1 MRRFRWQLLI
11 VLITGLVVGL
21 ILIFQRTASNPVVES
36 TPNPITGGSY
46 TEALIGEIV
55 RLNPALDRFNQ
66 PDRDVDR
73 LIFSS
78 LFKFDS
84 RGLPVGDL
92 AASWDISPDGTRYT
106 VNLRENAVWHDGTAL
121 TSQDVL
127 YTVSLL
133 QSNSNLV
140 AEDLRNFWQLVH
152 VEAISDLSLEF
163 SLPYS
168 FAPFLDYL
176 TFQILPSHLLGN
188 LTLDELVDHPFN
200 LAPIGSGPYRF
211 REFTLTD
218 GKIDGVRLEAFEYY
232 YAGRPYIDEINF
244 KLYPDAR
251 AALQAYLSDEVDA
264 VARIDQADLVTALNQ
279 PGLNIYS
286 SRLPRLTMVF
296 LNTQNLSQPL
306 LQSADFRKAL
316 MAATNRQAM
325 IDEVFSSQA
334 VPALGPIMSGNWAF
348 YDGLEPYR
356 YDVDLARQLLAGA
369 GYSWSEAG
377 QLMTPEG
384 AQTKLTLL
392 VQDDS
397 IHNQLAAILAENW
410 NSIGIEV
417 VLDVRPY
424 SDLMTSLNSRAYE
437 AALVDIDLSNTPDP
451 DPYPFWAESQAET
464 GQNYSQWRNTTAS
477 EYLEQARTQPKTD
490 LRVRL
495 YRNFQ
500 ILFAEDLP
508 SLPLFYT
515 VYNYG
520 MKSAIKNV
528 SIGPIFDP
536 ADRFNSVN
544 TWYILSDTSPSQ
556 AVTPTE

>member
-11 VLITGLVVGL
+11 VLLTGLVVGL
-21 ILIFQRTASNPVVES
+21 ILIFQRTSSSPVVES
-36 TPNPITGGSY
+36 TPNPVSGGSF
-46 TEALIGEIV
+46 TEALVGDIM
-55 RLNPALDRFNQ
+55 RLNPAFDRFNQ
-66 PDRDVDR
+66 PDRDIDR

-78 LFKFDS
+78 LVKFDS

-92 AASWDISPDGTRYT
+92 AADWDVSSDGTRY
-106 VNLRENAVWHDGTAL
+106 VINLRENAVWHDGTPL

-133 QSNSNLV
+133 QSDSNLV
-140 AEDLRNFWQLVH
+140 AEDLRTFWQLVH
-152 VEAISDLSLEF
+152 VEAFSDLSLEF
-163 SLPYS
+163 SLPNS

-188 LTLDELVDHPFN
+188 LSLNELVDHPFN

-211 REFTLTD
+211 REFHLAD
-218 GKIDGVRLEAFEYY
+218 GKIDGVSLGSFEYY
-232 YAGRPYIDEINF
+232 YLGRPFIDEINF
-244 KLYPDAR
+244 KLFPDAH

-264 VARIDQADLVTALNQ
+264 VARIDHADLETALNQ
-279 PGLNIYS
+279 PGLDIHS

-296 LNTQNLSQPL
+296 LNTQNLTQPL

-316 MAATNRQAM
+316 MAATNRQAI
-325 IDEVFSSQA
+325 IDEVFTSQA
-334 VPALGPIMSGNWAF
+334 VPALGPIMPGNWAF

-377 QLMTPEG
+377 QLMTPGG
-384 AQTKLTLL
+384 AQASLTLL
-392 VQDDS
+392 VQDDQ
-397 IHNQLAAILAENW
+397 IHNQMATILAENW
-410 NSIGIEV
+410 ASIGIEV

-424 SDLMTSLNSRAYE
+424 AELMTSLESRAYE
-437 AALVDIDLSNTPDP
+437 AALVDIDLSNSPDP
-451 DPYPFWAESQAET
+451 DPYPFWAESQAEA

-477 EYLEQARTQPKTD
+477 EYLEQARTQPD
-490 LRVRL
+490 IALRVRL

-500 ILFAEDLP
+500 ILFAEDMP

-515 VYNYG
+515 VFNYG
-520 MKSAIKNV
+520 MKNAIKNV
-528 SIGPIFDP
+528 SIGPVYDP
-536 ADRFNSVN
+536 ADRFNAVN
-544 TWYILSDTSPSQ
+544 TWYILSDTTPSQ
-556 AVTPTE
+556 TITPTE

>member
-92 AASWDISPDGTRYT
+92 AASWDISSDGTRYT

-211 REFTLTD
+211 SEFTLTD

-334 VPALGPIMSGNWAF
+334 VPALGPIMPGNWAF

-397 IHNQLAAILAENW
+397 IHNQLAAILADNW

-424 SDLMTSLNSRAYE
+424 ADLMTSLNSRAYE

>member
-21 ILIFQRTASNPVVES
+21 ILIFQRSASSPVVES
-36 TPNPITGGSY
+36 TPNPVTGGSF
-46 TEALIGEIV
+46 TEALVGDIM

-78 LFKFDS
+78 LLKFDS

-92 AASWDISPDGTRYT
+92 AANWAVSSDGTRY
-106 VNLRENAVWHDGTAL
+106 VINLRENAVWHDGTPL

-127 YTVSLL
+127 YTVSLM
-133 QSNSNLV
+133 QSTSSLV
-140 AEDLRNFWQLVH
+140 AEDLRTFWQLVQ
-152 VEAISDLSLEF
+152 VEALSDLSLEF
-163 SLPYS
+163 SLPNS

-188 LTLDELVDHPFN
+188 LSLDELVDHPFN

-211 REFTLTD
+211 REFQLTD
-218 GKIDGVRLEAFEYY
+218 GKIDGVSLDSFEYY
-232 YAGRPYIDEINF
+232 YFGRPYIDEINF
-244 KLYPDAR
+244 KLYPDAH

-264 VARIDQADLVTALNQ
+264 VARIDHADLETALNQ
-279 PGLNIYS
+279 PGLDIHS

-296 LNTQNLSQPL
+296 LNTQNLTQPL

-316 MAATNRQAM
+316 MAATNRQAIM
-325 IDEVFSSQA
+325 DEVFSSQA
-334 VPALGPIMSGNWAF
+334 VPALGPITPGNWAF

-384 AQTKLTLL
+384 AQARLTLL
-392 VQDDS
+392 VQDDE
-397 IHNQLAAILAENW
+397 IHSQMADFLAENW
-410 NSIGIEV
+410 ASIGIDV

-424 SDLMTSLNSRAYE
+424 AELMTNLDARNYE
-437 AALVDIDLSNTPDP
+437 AALVDIDLSNSPDP
-451 DPYPFWAESQAET
+451 DPYPFWAESQAEA

-477 EYLEQARTQPKTD
+477 EYLEQARIQPNTE

-528 SIGPIFDP
+528 SIGPIYDP
-536 ADRFNSVN
+536 ADRFNAVN
-544 TWYILSDTSPSQ
+544 TWYILSDTAPSQ
-556 AVTPTE
+556 AETPSD

>member
-21 ILIFQRTASNPVVES
+21 ILIFQRSASSPVVES

-46 TEALIGEIV
+46 TEALVGDIM

-92 AASWDISPDGTRYT
+92 VSGWDISSDGTRYT
-106 VNLRENAVWHDGTAL
+106 VNLRENAVWHDGTPL

-133 QSNSNLV
+133 QSESSLV
-140 AEDLRNFWQLVH
+140 AADLSSFWQLVH
-152 VEAISDLSLEF
+152 VEALSDLSLEF

-176 TFQILPSHLLGN
+176 TFQILPSHLLGS
-188 LTLDELVDHPFN
+188 LSLDELVDHPFN

-211 REFTLTD
+211 REFQLTD
-218 GKIDGVRLEAFEYY
+218 GKIDGVSLESFEYY
-232 YAGRPYIDEINF
+232 FAGRPYIDEINF
-244 KLYPDAR
+244 KLFPDAS

-264 VARIDQADLVTALNQ
+264 VARIDHADLETALNQ
-279 PGLNIYS
+279 PGLDIHS

-296 LNTQNLSQPL
+296 LNTQNLAQPP

-316 MAATNRQAM
+316 LAATNRQAM
-325 IDEVFSSQA
+325 MDEVFYSQA
-334 VPALGPIMSGNWAF
+334 IPALGPIMPGNWAF

-369 GYSWSEAG
+369 GYSWSETG
-377 QLMTPEG
+377 QLMTPDG
-384 AQTKLTLL
+384 AQASLTLL
-392 VQDDS
+392 VQDDE
-397 IHNQLAAILAENW
+397 IHSQLATILAENW
-410 NSIGIEV
+410 ASIGIEV

-424 SDLMTSLNSRAYE
+424 VDLMTSLNSRSYE

-477 EYLEQARTQPKTD
+477 EYLEQARTQPNTE

-520 MKSAIKNV
+520 MKNSIKNV
-528 SIGPIFDP
+528 SIGPIYDP
-536 ADRFNSVN
+536 ADRFNAVN
-544 TWYILSDTSPSQ
+544 TWYILSDTTPAQ
-556 AVTPTE
+556 AVTPAE

>member
-11 VLITGLVVGL
+11 VLLTGLVVGL
-21 ILIFQRTASNPVVES
+21 ILIFQPSTSSLVMES
-36 TPNPITGGSY
+36 TPNPITGGSF
-46 TEALIGEIV
+46 TEALVGDIM

-92 AASWDISPDGTRYT
+92 AAGWVASPEGTRYV
-106 VNLRENAVWHDGTAL
+106 VNLRENAVWHDGTPL

-127 YTVSLL
+127 YTISLM
-133 QSNSNLV
+133 QSDSSLV
-140 AEDLRNFWQLVH
+140 AEDLRNFWQQVQ
-152 VEAISDLSLEF
+152 VEALSDLSLEF
-163 SLPYS
+163 SLPSS

-188 LTLDELVDHPFN
+188 LSLDELVDHPFN

-211 REFTLTD
+211 REFHLTD
-218 GKIDGVRLEAFEYY
+218 GKIDGVSLASFEYY
-232 YAGRPYIDEINF
+232 YLGRPYIDEINF
-244 KLYPDAR
+244 KLYPDAH

-264 VARIDQADLVTALNQ
+264 VARIDPADLETALNQ
-279 PGLNIYS
+279 PGLDIHS

-296 LNTQNLSQPL
+296 LNTQNLTQPL

-316 MAATNRQAM
+316 MAATNRQEIM
-325 IDEVFSSQA
+325 DQVFSSQA
-334 VPALGPIMSGNWAF
+334 VPALGPITPGNWAF

-369 GYSWSEAG
+369 GYGWSEAG

-384 AQTKLTLL
+384 VQASLTLM
-392 VQDDS
+392 VQDDE
-397 IHNQLAAILAENW
+397 IHSQIATILAENW
-410 NSIGIEV
+410 ASIGIDV

-424 SDLMTSLNSRAYE
+424 AQLMGDLESRNYQ
-437 AALVDIDLSNTPDP
+437 AALVDIDLSNSPDP
-451 DPYPFWAESQAET
+451 DPYPFWAEAQAEA

-477 EYLEQARTQPKTD
+477 EYLEQARIQPNTE
-490 LRVRL
+490 LRARL

-520 MKSAIKNV
+520 MKSAIQNV
-528 SIGPIFDP
+528 SIGPIYDP
-536 ADRFNSVN
+536 ADRFNAVN
-544 TWYILSDTSPSQ
+544 TWYILSDTAPSQ
-556 AVTPTE
+556 AVTPSE

>member
-21 ILIFQRTASNPVVES
+21 ILIFQRSASSPVVES

-46 TEALIGEIV
+46 TEALVGDIM

-66 PDRDVDR
+66 QDRDVDR

-92 AASWDISPDGTRYT
+92 VSGWDISSDGTRYT
-106 VNLRENAVWHDGTAL
+106 VNLRENAVWHDGTPL

-133 QSNSNLV
+133 QSESSLV
-140 AEDLRNFWQLVH
+140 AADLRNFWQLVH
-152 VEAISDLSLEF
+152 VEALSDLSLEF
-163 SLPYS
+163 SLPYT

-188 LTLDELVDHPFN
+188 LSLDELVDHPFN

-211 REFTLTD
+211 REFQLTD
-218 GKIDGVRLEAFEYY
+218 GKIDGVSLESFEYY
-232 YAGRPYIDEINF
+232 FAGRPYIDEINF
-244 KLYPDAR
+244 KLFPDAS

-264 VARIDQADLVTALNQ
+264 VARIDHADLETALNQ
-279 PGLNIYS
+279 PGLDIHS

-296 LNTQNLSQPL
+296 LNTQNLAQPL

-325 IDEVFSSQA
+325 MDDVFYSQA
-334 VPALGPIMSGNWAF
+334 IPALGPIMPGNWAF

-369 GYSWSEAG
+369 GYSWSETG
-377 QLMTPEG
+377 QLMTPDG
-384 AQTKLTLL
+384 AQASLTLL
-392 VQDDS
+392 VQDDE
-397 IHNQLAAILAENW
+397 IHSQLATILAENW
-410 NSIGIEV
+410 VSIGIEV
-417 VLDVRPY
+417 VLAVRPY
-424 SDLMTSLNSRAYE
+424 ADLMTSLEARAYE

-451 DPYPFWAESQAET
+451 DPYPFWAEAQAET
-464 GQNYSQWRNTTAS
+464 GQNYAQWRNTTAS
-477 EYLEQARTQPKTD
+477 EYLEQARTQPNTE

-520 MKSAIKNV
+520 MKNSIKNV
-528 SIGPIFDP
+528 SIGPIYDP
-536 ADRFNSVN
+536 ADRFNAVN
-544 TWYILSDTSPSQ
+544 TWYILSDTTPAQ
-556 AVTPTE
+556 AVTPAE

>member
-1 MRRFRWQLLI
+1 M
-11 VLITGLVVGL
+11 
-21 ILIFQRTASNPVVES
+21 ES
-36 TPNPITGGSY
+36 TPNPITGGSF
-46 TEALIGEIV
+46 TEALVGDIM

-92 AASWDISPDGTRYT
+92 AAGWVASPEGTRYV
-106 VNLRENAVWHDGTAL
+106 VNLRENAVWHDGTPL

-127 YTVSLL
+127 YTISLM
-133 QSNSNLV
+133 QSDSSLV
-140 AEDLRNFWQLVH
+140 AEDLRNFWQQVQ
-152 VEAISDLSLEF
+152 VEALSDLSLEF
-163 SLPYS
+163 SLPSS
-168 FAPFLDYL
+168 FAPFLDCL

-188 LTLDELVDHPFN
+188 LSLDELVDHPFN

-211 REFTLTD
+211 REFHLTE
-218 GKIDGVRLEAFEYY
+218 GKIDGVSLASFEYY
-232 YAGRPYIDEINF
+232 YLGRPYIDEINF
-244 KLYPDAR
+244 KLYPDAH

-264 VARIDQADLVTALNQ
+264 VARIDPADLETALNQ
-279 PGLNIYS
+279 PGLDIHS

-296 LNTQNLSQPL
+296 LNTQNLTQPL

-316 MAATNRQAM
+316 MAATNRQAIM
-325 IDEVFSSQA
+325 DQVFSSQA
-334 VPALGPIMSGNWAF
+334 VPALGPITPGNWAF

-356 YDVDLARQLLAGA
+356 YDIDLARQLLAGA
-369 GYSWSEAG
+369 GYGWSEAG

-384 AQTKLTLL
+384 AQASLTLM
-392 VQDDS
+392 VQDDE
-397 IHNQLAAILAENW
+397 IHSQIATILAENW
-410 NSIGIEV
+410 ASIGIDV

-424 SDLMTSLNSRAYE
+424 AQLMGDLESRNYQ
-437 AALVDIDLSNTPDP
+437 AALVDIDLSNSPDP
-451 DPYPFWAESQAET
+451 DPYPFWAEAQAEA

-477 EYLEQARTQPKTD
+477 EYLEQARIQPNTE
-490 LRVRL
+490 LRARL

-520 MKSAIKNV
+520 MKSAIQNV
-528 SIGPIFDP
+528 SIGPIYDP
-536 ADRFNSVN
+536 ADRFNAVN
-544 TWYILSDTSPSQ
+544 TWYILSDTAPSQ
-556 AVTPTE
+556 AVTPSE